1 MSSTSKQNTIACSF
15 LGRQL
20 VMDQES
26 IMNLLTDEL
35 KTLQLNTF
43 ADDQIYAITSR
54 VMTEWEFDIDLDEL
68 DPEDIAFKY
77 WEARMDVL
85 KMYYDLE
92 ELASSKVKNK
102 KNALFVGVTK
112 LMPVVCDLLYK
123 VIIKKVYEYA
133 TSSSL
138 ETPNEFNN

>member
-1 MSSTSKQNTIACSF
+1 MNSTSKQNTIACSF
-15 LGRQL
+15 FGRQL

-26 IMNLLTDEL
+26 IMNLLVDEL

-68 DPEDIAFKY
+68 DPEDISFKY